1 MNKKELEKMREKLKA
16 ENPFL
21 TEEQIEDIIAE
32 SENGASGEDSESGK
46 SVPETPNPLLV
57 EREALAKEKEALEAE
72 REALAKEKEA
82 LEAEKEAL
90 AKEKEALAEEK
101 AALLAEKEALL
112 TDAPQARGKSAGSD
126 NGKAVTYECKT
137 RCTFGGQ
144 YYREGDSL
152 TTSETVPD
160 FFQAV
165 QEGA

>member
-57 EREALAKEKEALEAE
+57 EK
-72 REALAKEKEA
+72 EALAKEKEA

-90 AKEKEALAEEK
+90 EAEKEARAEEK

>member
-32 SENGASGEDSESGK
+32 SENGTGDENSASGNSIL
-46 SVPETPNPLLV
+46 ETPNPLL
-57 EREALAKEKEALEAE
+57 AE

-90 AKEKEALAEEK
+90 AEEK
-101 AALLAEKEALL
+101 AALEAEKEALEAEKQAL
-112 TDAPQARGKSAGSD
+112 IAAGSTPQASGKTADSGD
-126 NGKAVTYECKT
+126 GKAVTYICKT
-137 RCTFGGQ
+137 RCTFRGQ
-144 YYREGDSL
+144 YYREGDTL
-152 TTSETVPD
+152 TTSGEVPD

>member
-57 EREALAKEKEALEAE
+57 EK
-72 REALAKEKEA
+72 EALAKEKEA

-90 AKEKEALAEEK
+90 EAEKEALAEEK

>member
-1 MNKKELEKMREKLKA
+1 MRSKKELEKMREQLKA
-16 ENPFL
+16 ENPLL
-21 TEEQIEDIIAE
+21 TEDQIEDILAE
-32 SENGASGEDSESGK
+32 SENGTGDENSASGNSIL
-46 SVPETPNPLLV
+46 ETPNPLL
-57 EREALAKEKEALEAE
+57 AE

-90 AKEKEALAEEK
+90 E
-101 AALLAEKEALL
+101 AEKQALIAAGS
-112 TDAPQARGKSAGSD
+112 TPQASGKTADSGD
-126 NGKAVTYECKT
+126 GKAVTYICKT
-137 RCTFGGQ
+137 RCTFRGQ

>member
-82 LEAEKEAL
+82 L
-90 AKEKEALAEEK
+90 AEEK

>member
-57 EREALAKEKEALEAE
+57 EK
-72 REALAKEKEA
+72 EALAKEKEA
-82 LEAEKEAL
+82 LEAEKEV
-90 AKEKEALAEEK
+90 LAEEK
-101 AALLAEKEALL
+101 AALEAEKEALEAEKQAL
-112 TDAPQARGKSAGSD
+112 IAAGSTPQARGKSAGSD

>member
-57 EREALAKEKEALEAE
+57 E